1 LEKLD
6 PCFHGHSRAISLIA
20 LIRMMA
26 VMLGPADKKAREKYI
41 VEIPGTIRLIL
52 DMMDK
57 LK

>member
-1 LEKLD
+1 
-6 PCFHGHSRAISLIA
+6 
-20 LIRMMA
+20 MMA